1 MIRQFVL
8 FVLLFC
14 IVNIPPLVAGTV
26 FEHQDLNGDG
36 KLSRHEFRG
45 PPFKFKKL
53 DRDADQY
60 ISFEEAAGTRLLRSV
75 NSPTSPSHHIQ
86 HTGVSV
92 PPSYVDT
99 HNHLV
104 GKRVM
109 GTINFTKAVQSVLA
123 AMDSAGVKT
132 CLLLPMPQTVNQ
144 KLRLTFEDLSPIREK
159 YPDRFGLLGGGGTL
173 NVMIQEA
180 VRDGNVSTELI
191 RKFDARVEELVQ
203 KGAVGFGEMT
213 AEHFS
218 MDPQHPY
225 ETAPPDH
232 PLFLRLADFAAQYG
246 LPIDLHMEAIPEQM
260 AMPGRFKTPPN
271 PEVLQPNIEALSRL
285 LAHNRKAKII
295 WVHQGWCNTG
305 KRTVSL
311 TRTLLQENAN
321 LYLSLRVASGM
332 KRRKVAHATFPLDRD
347 GRLKGEWL
355 ALFQEFPDR
364 FCIGSDEIV
373 KPDNS
378 HPSSGSIRS
387 TVSLLEQ
394 LPPQLQVLF
403 GYENAKGIY
412 NL

>member
-1 MIRQFVL
+1 MSKILSLVFLMFCAVNVFPVL
-8 FVLLFC
+8 
-14 IVNIPPLVAGTV
+14 AGTP
-26 FEHQDLNGDG
+26 FEYQDLNGDG
-36 KLSRHEFRG
+36 RLSKKEFRG
-45 PPFKFKKL
+45 PPVAFSKL
-53 DRDADQY
+53 DRDRDHY
-60 ISFEEAAGTRLLRSV
+60 ISLDEAAGSRLMRPLGSSTQS
-75 NSPTSPSHHIQ
+75 SPLHHREK
-86 HTGVSV
+86 T
-92 PPSYVDT
+92 PPLSYVDT

-109 GTINFTKAVQSVLA
+109 GKMNFNKAVKNVLTS
-123 AMDSAGVKT
+123 MDDAGVKY

-144 KLRLTFEDLSPIREK
+144 NLRLSFEDLLSIQEE
-159 YPDRFGLLGGGGTL
+159 YPERFGLLGGGGTL

-180 VRDGNVSTELI
+180 VHDGNVSSELL
-191 RKFDARVEELVQ
+191 RKFDARVEELVE

-260 AMPGRFKTPPN
+260 AMPGRFKSPPN
-271 PEVLQPNIEALSRL
+271 PEILQENIEAFSRL
-285 LAHNRKAKII
+285 LAHNRNAKII

-305 KRTVSL
+305 KRNVAL
-311 TRTLLQENAN
+311 TRKLLQENSN
-321 LYLSLRVASGM
+321 LYLSLRIASGM
-332 KRRKVAHATFPLDRD
+332 KKRKVAHATFPLNRD
-347 GRLKGEWL
+347 GSLKADWL
-355 ALFQEFPDR
+355 KLFQEFPDR

-378 HPSSGSIRS
+378 HPSSGSIHS
-387 TVSLLEQ
+387 TVSLLDQ

-403 GYENAKGIY
+403 GYENAKRIY

>member
-1 MIRQFVL
+1 MIRQLVL
-8 FVLLFC
+8 FLLVFC
-14 IVNIPPLVAGTV
+14 TVPIPSLLAGTA
-26 FEHQDLNGDG
+26 FEYQDLNGDG
-36 KLSRHEFRG
+36 KLSRNEFRG

-53 DRDADQY
+53 DSNVDQY
-60 ISFEEAAGTRLLRSV
+60 ISLEEAAGTRLLRSV
-75 NSPTSPSHHIQ
+75 NSPPSSHRAQ
-86 HTGVSV
+86 DNGVSV
-92 PPSYVDT
+92 PLVYVDT

-123 AMDSAGVKT
+123 AMDSAGVKH

-144 KLRLTFEDLSPIREK
+144 KLRLTFEDLTSIREK

-180 VRDGNVSTELI
+180 LHDGYVSEELI
-191 RKFDARVEELVQ
+191 RSFDARVEELVE

-232 PLFLRLADFAAQYG
+232 PLFLRLADFAAQYD
-246 LPIDLHMEAIPEQM
+246 LPIDLHMEAIPEEM
-260 AMPGRFKTPPN
+260 PMPGRFQKPPN
-271 PEVLQPNIEALSRL
+271 PELLQENIEAFGRL
-285 LAHNRKAKII
+285 LAHNRNANII

-311 TRTLLQENAN
+311 TRKLLQENPN
-321 LYLSLRVASGM
+321 LYLSLRIASGM
-332 KRRKVAHATFPLDRD
+332 QKRKVAHATFPLNRD
-347 GRLKGEWL
+347 GRLKAEWL
-355 ALFQEFPDR
+355 KLFEDFPDR

-394 LPPQLQVLF
+394 LPPKLQALI
-403 GYENAKGIY
+403 GYENANRIY
-412 NL
+412 KL